1 MTGLDARFEYEAL
14 GMSFIALL
22 HVLCLISIPIFLI
35 KSLYKKGSY
44 KKIIW
49 KKLKKSLGFS
59 FGNWRYDGALIFR
72 EKSDLWK
79 ETNMEDQEKD

>member
-1 MTGLDARFEYEAL
+1 MATGGWIKDQVTGLDARFEYEAL

-22 HVLCLISIPIFLI
+22 HVLCLIPIPIFLI
-35 KSLYKKGSY
+35 KSLYKK
-44 KKIIW
+44 
-49 KKLKKSLGFS
+49 GFS

-79 ETNMEDQEKD
+79 ETNMEEQEKD